1 MWNSIIQ
8 TLRILWGQHTLLET
22 VGMFDTLKVVLI
34 LPLKNPICNL
44 NKTMMLCIRGF
55 QKNIFEWIK
64 QKISYVNVA
73 ASITW
78 LLKLMHR
85 WQAGSSVL
93 PGLVSKKS
101 ASRWVDACVVWVLRW
116 VWLKQQQRV
125 ISCLLITMTF
135 LSCWHCYTALNSSI
149 SFPWT
154 PFLLMLTIFSR

>member
-1 MWNSIIQ
+1 
-8 TLRILWGQHTLLET
+8 
-22 VGMFDTLKVVLI
+22 
-34 LPLKNPICNL
+34 
-44 NKTMMLCIRGF
+44 
-55 QKNIFEWIK
+55 
-64 QKISYVNVA
+64 
-73 ASITW
+73 
-78 LLKLMHR
+78 MHR

-154 PFLLMLTIFSR
+154 PFLLMLTIFSRKTLLMVIWLRLRHVQVPFITWKSPRRDSLVRPFFLLNSSKDSFFLPWNFDFKPSLSLTNQMRLKSPRQKLNYQGKLHP